1 MGVGGLDAWALVVWT
16 YGRWWFRRMGVVK
29 DLQSEDV
36 DAKKLEAWLLK
47 STLRS
52 IKDGC
57 IGYGIPG
64 TLLEAFVGGP
74 TYSAFQISMFMYPLY
89 GGLWVKPKAIHPPE
103 KAEESK
109 VQLLVSA
116 QMFGQVVMRVYNGNL
131 GDSRSNSL
139 DWVPECGSPRSLL
152 ESMFE

>member
-1 MGVGGLDAWALVVWT
+1 MEFQALCWKPLWGVLHIQLSK
-16 YGRWWFRRMGVVK
+16 FQC
-29 DLQSEDV
+29 L
-36 DAKKLEAWLLK
+36 
-47 STLRS
+47 
-52 IKDGC
+52 C
-57 IGYGIPG
+57 IP
-64 TLLEAFVGGP
+64 
-74 TYSAFQISMFMYPLY
+74 PLY

>member
-1 MGVGGLDAWALVVWT
+1 MVVSVMEFQVLCWKPLWGVN
-16 YGRWWFRRMGVVK
+16 
-29 DLQSEDV
+29 SE
-36 DAKKLEAWLLK
+36 
-47 STLRS
+47 TL
-52 IKDGC
+52 
-57 IGYGIPG
+57 PPP
-64 TLLEAFVGGP
+64 F
-74 TYSAFQISMFMYPLY
+74 Y
-89 GGLWVKPKAIHPPE
+89 GGLWLKPKAIHPPE

>member
-1 MGVGGLDAWALVVWT
+1 MDVGGLDAWAWS
-16 YGRWWFRRMGVVK
+16 RICN
-29 DLQSEDV
+29 
-36 DAKKLEAWLLK
+36 LK
-47 STLRS
+47 TL
-52 IKDGC
+52 
-57 IGYGIPG
+57 
-64 TLLEAFVGGP
+64 TLKA
-74 TYSAFQISMFMYPLY
+74 
-89 GGLWVKPKAIHPPE
+89 GGLAAEEYVKIDQGWLYRLWNSRYFAGSLCGGSYIFSFANFNNYVSPPLRGPVGKGQGHPSARRP
-103 KAEESK
+103 EESK

>member
-74 TYSAFQISMFMYPLY
+74 TYSAFQTSMFMYPPPLR
-89 GGLWVKPKAIHPPE
+89 GPVGKAQGHP
-103 KAEESK
+103 
-109 VQLLVSA
+109 SA
-116 QMFGQVVMRVYNGNL
+116 REG
-131 GDSRSNSL
+131 
-139 DWVPECGSPRSLL
+139 
-152 ESMFE
+152 

>member
-1 MGVGGLDAWALVVWT
+1 MDVGGLDAWAWSRICNLKT
-16 YGRWWFRRMGVVK
+16 LTLKAGGLAAEEYVK
-29 DLQSEDV
+29 IDQG
-36 DAKKLEAWLLK
+36 WLYRLWN
-47 STLRS
+47 SRYFAGSL
-52 IKDGC
+52 C
-57 IGYGIPG
+57 
-64 TLLEAFVGGP
+64 GGS
-74 TYSAFQISMFMYPLY
+74 YIFSFANFNVYVSPLY
-89 GGLWVKPKAIHPPE
+89 GGLWLKLKAIHPPE

>member
-1 MGVGGLDAWALVVWT
+1 MVVAKRRMGVGGLDAWALVVWT

-64 TLLEAFVGGP
+64 TLLEAFVGGQFRNP
-74 TYSAFQISMFMYPLY
+74 S
-89 GGLWVKPKAIHPPE
+89 PPFTG
-103 KAEESK
+103 A
-109 VQLLVSA
+109 
-116 QMFGQVVMRVYNGNL
+116 
-131 GDSRSNSL
+131 
-139 DWVPECGSPRSLL
+139 CG
-152 ESMFE
+152 

>member
-1 MGVGGLDAWALVVWT
+1 MDVGGLDAWAWSRICNLKT
-16 YGRWWFRRMGVVK
+16 LTLKAGGLAAEEYVK
-29 DLQSEDV
+29 IDQG
-36 DAKKLEAWLLK
+36 WLYRLWN
-47 STLRS
+47 SRYCAGSLCGGS
-52 IKDGC
+52 IQK
-57 IGYGIPG
+57 P
-64 TLLEAFVGGP
+64 FH
-74 TYSAFQISMFMYPLY
+74 PLY
-89 GGLWVKPKAIHPPE
+89 GGLWLKPKAIHPPE

>member
-1 MGVGGLDAWALVVWT
+1 
-16 YGRWWFRRMGVVK
+16 MGVVK

-74 TYSAFQISMFMYPLY
+74 NPPPLY
-89 GGLWVKPKAIHPPE
+89 GGLWLKPKAIHPPE

-116 QMFGQVVMRVYNGNL
+116 QMFGQVVMFFPWQTELN
-131 GDSRSNSL
+131 
-139 DWVPECGSPRSLL
+139 PH
-152 ESMFE
+152 

>member
-1 MGVGGLDAWALVVWT
+1 MDVGGLDAWAWSRICNLKT
-16 YGRWWFRRMGVVK
+16 LTLKAGGLAAEEYVK
-29 DLQSEDV
+29 IDQG
-36 DAKKLEAWLLK
+36 WLDRLWN
-47 STLRS
+47 SRYFAGSL
-52 IKDGC
+52 C
-57 IGYGIPG
+57 
-64 TLLEAFVGGP
+64 GGS
-74 TYSAFQISMFMYPLY
+74 YIFSFANFSVYVSPLY
-89 GGLWVKPKAIHPPE
+89 GGLWLKLKAIHPPE

>member
-1 MGVGGLDAWALVVWT
+1 MVVSVMEFQVLCWKPLWGVN
-16 YGRWWFRRMGVVK
+16 
-29 DLQSEDV
+29 SE
-36 DAKKLEAWLLK
+36 
-47 STLRS
+47 TL
-52 IKDGC
+52 
-57 IGYGIPG
+57 P
-64 TLLEAFVGGP
+64 
-74 TYSAFQISMFMYPLY
+74 PLY
-89 GGLWVKPKAIHPPE
+89 GALWLKPKAIHPPE

>member
-1 MGVGGLDAWALVVWT
+1 
-16 YGRWWFRRMGVVK
+16 MGVVK

-74 TYSAFQISMFMYPLY
+74 TYSALLISMFMYPPLY

-139 DWVPECGSPRSLL
+139 DWVPECGSPRSLSA
-152 ESMFE
+152 SMFWVTIDKWRTGIFTVYVNTQ

>member
-1 MGVGGLDAWALVVWT
+1 MGGQ
-16 YGRWWFRRMGVVK
+16 FRNP
-29 DLQSEDV
+29 S
-36 DAKKLEAWLLK
+36 
-47 STLRS
+47 
-52 IKDGC
+52 
-57 IGYGIPG
+57 P
-64 TLLEAFVGGP
+64 
-74 TYSAFQISMFMYPLY
+74 PLY
-89 GGLWVKPKAIHPPE
+89 GGLWLKPKAIHPPQ